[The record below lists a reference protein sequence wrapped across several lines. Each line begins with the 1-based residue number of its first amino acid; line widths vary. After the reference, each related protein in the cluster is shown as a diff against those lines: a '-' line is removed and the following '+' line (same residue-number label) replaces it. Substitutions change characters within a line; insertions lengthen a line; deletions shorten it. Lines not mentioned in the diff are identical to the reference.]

1 MSALA
6 PSARVRGTQSLVAFM
21 GWVIRRPSLTFLEIA
36 WRWLFGVPFLLLC
49 WHQAQ
54 QIMAAFPVESSGFNA
69 VDGQNPF
76 VAVVQ
81 LANVVAYYQPPV
93 LAVLRWLLPLAGLT
107 WIVISGIGRNL
118 VLMRMDARLR
128 FRPISMI
135 GLQAVWLA
143 LLGATFWLW
152 FRSMQWAAISHISAN
167 GDPDLI
173 AYAAWAIFLTLA
185 FFTAWA
191 LTSWALSV
199 APLLMLLE
207 DRSAG
212 SALAQSLHLGRPFTS
227 KLAEINLVMGIVK
240 LMLIVLAM
248 VFSAA
253 PLPFSDELGPGAL
266 HFAAAAS
273 TIFYFVA
280 SDYFQVVRLKGFM
293 EFWRI
298 FRGGKQFVR
307 REQGPSVPV

>member
-1 MSALA
+1 
-6 PSARVRGTQSLVAFM
+6 M
-21 GWVIRRPSLTFLEIA
+21 GWVIRRPSLTAIEIA
-36 WRWLFGVPFLLLC
+36 WRWLFGVPFLLVC

-54 QIMAAFPVESSGFNA
+54 QILAAFPIESSGFNS
-69 VDGQNPF
+69 VDTQNPF
-76 VAVVQ
+76 VGVVQ
-81 LANVVAYYQPPV
+81 LVNVFAYYQPPV
-93 LAVLRWLLPLAGLT
+93 VVVLRRLLPLAALA
-107 WIVISGIGRNL
+107 WVILSAIGRNL

-128 FRPISMI
+128 FLPVAMV

-143 LLGATFWLW
+143 LLAATFWLW
-152 FRSMQWAAISHISAN
+152 FRSMQWVAVNHISAN

-173 AYAAWAIFLTLA
+173 GYAAWAIFLTLA

-207 DRSAG
+207 DRSSV
-212 SALAQSLHLGRPFTS
+212 SALAQSLRLGKPFTS

-253 PLPFSDELGPGAL
+253 PLPFSDELGSDAL

-273 TIFYFVA
+273 TVFYFIA
-280 SDYFQVVRLKGFM
+280 SDYFHVVRLKGFL
-293 EFWRI
+293 EFWRM
-298 FRGGKQFVR
+298 FRGSQVL
-307 REQGPSVPV
+307 

>member
-1 MSALA
+1 
-6 PSARVRGTQSLVAFM
+6 M
-21 GWVIRRPSLTFLEIA
+21 GWVIRRPSLPFLEIA
-36 WRWLFGVPFLLLC
+36 WRWLFGLPFLLIC

-54 QIMAAFPVESSGFNA
+54 QMIAAFPIESSGFNA
-69 VDGQNPF
+69 VDTQNPF

-93 LAVLRWLLPLAGLT
+93 LAVLRWLLPLAALA
-107 WIVISGIGRNL
+107 WVVISAIGRNL
-118 VLMRMDARLR
+118 VLRRMDTRLR
-128 FRPISMI
+128 FRPAAMM
-135 GLQAVWLA
+135 GLQAAWLA
-143 LLGATFWLW
+143 LLAVTFWLW
-152 FRSMQWAAISHISAN
+152 FRSMQWAALSHISTN

-173 AYAAWAIFLTLA
+173 GYAAWAIFLTLA

-207 DRSAG
+207 NRSAV
-212 SALAQSLHLGRPFTS
+212 SALAQSLRLGKPFTS

-253 PLPFSDELGPGAL
+253 PLPFSDELGPETL
-266 HFAAAAS
+266 RFVAAAS

-280 SDYFQVVRLKGFM
+280 SDYFHVVRLKGFM

-298 FRGGKQFVR
+298 FR
-307 REQGPSVPV
+307 SVAPVS